1 MEAIAVTRAR
11 VSYLER
17 VKTYLRAHPAF
28 VPAVIL
34 FVVLA
39 IFIAFPI
46 GSVLI
51 KSLFDREGGGLT
63 LQYFI
68 EFFSHRYHYR
78 SVVNSLILAAATT
91 GILMVLGFIF
101 AYVVTRGPSILRAP
115 LRIVALLPLIAPPY
129 IFGIS
134 LIILAGKRGIITRA
148 LDLEEWNIYGWD
160 GVIVSQVLSFLPLA
174 FIMIENVL
182 NSLDPNLEDSASD
195 MGARESTVLRTVT
208 MPLSTPGVL
217 KAALLVFA
225 LSIADF
231 ANPALLG
238 AKLSFL
244 APQAWLFMTGEYNFE
259 MASVVSVLLV
269 VPCIGIFL
277 LHHYWL
283 KGKAYATIVGRPV
296 AAEAREIGP
305 LIKVVSLVVCLLVA
319 VSILATFAVT
329 VFGAFTVLVG
339 INNTF
344 TWKYVDLTRAV
355 ELGALFTSL
364 RVSLAAGI
372 IGAIMGTVLA
382 YVLMRGNVRGRNLME
397 FLALAGFALPGTV
410 LGIGY
415 VIAFNQPH
423 LYGVLPPMTGT
434 LAIIVVVLVFH
445 TLAVPLEAG
454 FSKLYQ
460 ISIEM
465 EEASADLGGRFLTTF
480 RRVVLPLM
488 FSAFIAGFIYT
499 FMYSMVSVSAPI
511 LLIAPG
517 KVLASVYIFQMANLG
532 IMGKACGL
540 ALYLIIAVLASLAA
554 LRFITRKLGASILI
568 GRG

>member
-1 MEAIAVTRAR
+1 MKAFAVTRAKA
-11 VSYLER
+11 SYLAAIRSYFEAR
-17 VKTYLRAHPAF
+17 VGF
-28 VPAVIL
+28 IL
-34 FVVLA
+34 AGVLFLALA
-39 IFIAFPI
+39 IFVAFPI
-46 GSVLI
+46 GSILI
-51 KSLFDREGGGLT
+51 KSFLDREGGGLT

-68 EFFSHRYHYR
+68 EFFSQRYYYR
-78 SVVNSLILAAATT
+78 SLINSLILAVATT
-91 GILMVLGFIF
+91 GILIVIGFIF
-101 AYVVTRGPSILRAP
+101 AYLVTRGPLFLRTP
-115 LRIVALLPLIAPPY
+115 FRIIALLPLIAPPY
-129 IFGIS
+129 LFGIS

-148 LDLEEWNIYGWD
+148 LNLEEWNIYGWD
-160 GVIVSQVLSFLPLA
+160 GVVISQVLSFLPIA

-195 MGARESTVLRTVT
+195 MGARELAVLRTVT
-208 MPLSTPGVL
+208 MPLCAPGIL

-238 AKLSFL
+238 ANLSFL
-244 APQAWLFMTGEYNFE
+244 APDAWLFMTGEMNFQ
-259 MASVVSVLLV
+259 MASVVSVILV

-283 KGKAYATIVGRPV
+283 KGKAYTTIVGRPV
-296 AAEAREIGP
+296 AAEARETRAF
-305 LIKVVSLVVCLLVA
+305 IKVLSVTICLLVA
-319 VSILATFAVT
+319 LSILATFAIT

-344 TWKYVDLTRAV
+344 TLKHMTSFVGYN
-355 ELGALFTSL
+355 ALFTSL
-364 RVSLAAGI
+364 QVSLVAGI
-372 IGAIMGTVLA
+372 IGAVMGTMLA
-382 YVLMRGNVRGRNLME
+382 YVLMRGNVHGRNLME

-415 VIAFNQPH
+415 VIAFNQPP
-423 LYGVLPPMTGT
+423 LLLTGT
-434 LAIIVVVLVFH
+434 LTIIVVVLVFH

-454 FSKLYQ
+454 FSKLHQ

-480 RRVVLPLM
+480 RRVVFPLM

-517 KVLASVYIFQMANLG
+517 KMLASVYIFQMANLG
-532 IMGKACGL
+532 VMGIACAI
-540 ALYLIIAVLASLAA
+540 ALYLIAAVLICLAA
-554 LRFITRKLGASILI
+554 LRFITRKLGASIII

>member
-1 MEAIAVTRAR
+1 MEAIAVTREWMTYA
-11 VSYLER
+11 ER
-17 VKTYLRAHPAF
+17 VRAYFGARPALI
-28 VPAVIL
+28 PAVIL
-34 FVVLA
+34 LVLLLTFV
-39 IFIAFPI
+39 AFPI

-51 KSLFDREGGGLT
+51 KSLLDREGGGLT
-63 LQYFI
+63 LQYYI
-68 EFFSHRYHYR
+68 EFFSHRYYYW
-78 SVVNSLILAAATT
+78 SLVNSLILAVATT
-91 GILMVLGFIF
+91 GILVVLGFIF
-101 AYVVTRGPSILRAP
+101 AYMVTRGPSLLRTP
-115 LRIVALLPLIAPPY
+115 LKVVALLPLIAPPY

-148 LDLEEWNIYGWD
+148 LNLEEWNIYGWD
-160 GVIVSQVLSFLPLA
+160 GVIISQVISFLPLA
-174 FIMIENVL
+174 FLMIENVL

-195 MGARESTVLRTVT
+195 MGARESTILRTVT
-208 MPLSTPGVL
+208 MPLCAPGIF

-244 APQAWLFMTGEYNFE
+244 AVDVWLFMTGEMNFA
-259 MASVVSVLLV
+259 MAGVVSVFLV
-269 VPCIGIFL
+269 IPCIGIFL

-283 KGKAYATIVGRPV
+283 KGRVYTTIVGKPV
-296 AAEAREIGP
+296 AAEPRELGAF
-305 LIKVVSLVVCLLVA
+305 LKVALTVICLVVAL
-319 VSILATFAVT
+319 SILASFAVT

-344 TWKYVDLTRAV
+344 TLRHLTSFQGFEA
-355 ELGALFTSL
+355 LGTSL
-364 RVSLAAGI
+364 RVSLLAGI

-382 YVLMRGNVRGRNLME
+382 YVLLRGRVRGRNVME

-415 VIAFNQPH
+415 VIAFNEPH
-423 LYGVLPPMTGT
+423 LYGLLPPMTGT
-434 LAIIVVVLVFH
+434 LMIIVVVLVFH

-454 FSKLYQ
+454 FSKLHQ

-465 EEASADLGGRFLTTF
+465 EEASADLGARFLTTF
-480 RRVVLPLM
+480 RRIVFPLM

-517 KVLASVYIFQMANLG
+517 KLLASVYIFQMANLG
-532 IMGKACGL
+532 VMGTACGI
-540 ALYLIIAVLASLAA
+540 ALYLILAVLICLVA
-554 LRFITRKLGASILI
+554 LRILTRKLGASILV